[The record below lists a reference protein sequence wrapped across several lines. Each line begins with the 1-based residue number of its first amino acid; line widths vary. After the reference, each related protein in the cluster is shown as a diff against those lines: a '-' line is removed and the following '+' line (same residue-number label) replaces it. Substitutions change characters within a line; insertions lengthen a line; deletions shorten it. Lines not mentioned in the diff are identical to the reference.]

1 MYKHCH
7 LTPLCLQGLIKEEK
21 LEKNPHTTYTYKVV
35 GKKKVVIALLTR
47 RAQNCYGECWKPKKW
62 NLEMDFHHPL
72 YVAGPH
78 PYSCS
83 FCLFPIKEIRLQAI
97 WVYISPGYYL
107 KIRIK
112 ALI

>member
-1 MYKHCH
+1 
-7 LTPLCLQGLIKEEK
+7 
-21 LEKNPHTTYTYKVV
+21 
-35 GKKKVVIALLTR
+35 
-47 RAQNCYGECWKPKKW
+47 
-62 NLEMDFHHPL
+62 MDFHHPL

-112 ALI
+112 ALIWGNDFITNLSPLEELQG